1 MLLPRNRCALVV
13 FDIAFRLTRFNVKDD
28 KASELDGVRLKAF
41 DFELKTSLHLLEVC
55 VMGGGSLWVF
65 AFFSLHF
72 EATLLAWPDC
82 TLVACRAMVI
92 CKLSSFF
99 YDG

>member
-41 DFELKTSLHLLEVC
+41 DFELKTSLHLLEV
-55 VMGGGSLWVF
+55 LWVLG
-65 AFFSLHF
+65 ASGSWFFSL
-72 EATLLAWPDC
+72 C
-82 TLVACRAMVI
+82 TLRQLYLHGRTVPW
-92 CKLSSFF
+92 
-99 YDG
+99 